1 MRVMSWN
8 VQGETGISDRR
19 MQQQLKFLQA
29 HASDIDLLL
38 FQAVHYE
45 RTENDGWGGQ
55 LGTIR
60 DYLTRHDYAIV
71 HTADWAEELATSN
84 VQPHTDIV
92 GAHNRCNLIASQ
104 WPITRCPLTLRNRG
118 SGKPRGLNY
127 YYSHFPEKMLVAEV
141 DVSASP
147 ELAADTLELWNV
159 GIINGANWG
168 EEKVNMLETVYER
181 IYLQT
186 TKTDTPVLLGGDFN
200 APKREKADRSI
211 VPHGENDCQYTA
223 YPDYGDPHYVRE
235 FDGDIVELEFKHRRK
250 FAEIRMFDPD
260 MGDWRLQDVYWTA
273 DESLR
278 KPSVEDYT
286 HVVPNGTPAR
296 KRLDHVLVSQQFEV
310 ETCELYNGKLESPD
324 ALQASDHASVVTSL
338 RIT

>member
-1 MRVMSWN
+1 MSWN
-8 VQGETGISDRR
+8 VQGEVGISDKR
-19 MQQQLKFLQA
+19 MQQQLSFLQA

-45 RTENDGWGGQ
+45 RTEDDGWGGQ
-55 LGTIR
+55 LGILS
-60 DYLTRHDYAIV
+60 DYLTKHGYAIV

-104 WPITRCPLTLRNRG
+104 WPITRRPLTLRNRG
-118 SGKPRGLNY
+118 NGKPRGLNY

-141 DVSASP
+141 DVSTSSKLP
-147 ELAADTLELWNV
+147 ADTLELWNV

-168 EEKVNMLETVYER
+168 EEKVNMLETVYAR

-186 TKTDTPVLLGGDFN
+186 TKTDIPVLLSGDFN
-200 APKREKADRSI
+200 APKKEKADRSI
-211 VPHGENDCQYTA
+211 VPHGTDESQYTA

-235 FDGDIVELEFKHRRK
+235 PDGGITELEFKQRRQ
-250 FAEIRMFDPD
+250 FAEARLFDPD
-260 MGDWRLQDVYWTA
+260 AGDCGLQDVYWAA
-273 DESLR
+273 DESPR
-278 KPSVEDYT
+278 KSSVEDYT
-286 HVVPNGTPAR
+286 HIVPSGTPGQ

-310 ETCELYNGKLESPD
+310 ETCELYNGTLESPD

-338 RIT
+338 RIK